1 MAHFALCTLISI
13 LIFCTAPSS
22 RAQEPLRNA
31 PQQTTPVQ
39 KYLLY
44 APQPVT
50 TKQVS
55 SVPEGILVQ
64 EINVKKGDTLYD
76 ISRKFSGHGTY
87 FPQIL
92 LFNSIQNPNLIYP
105 GNKLKVPLSKH
116 VSIDEGADSKL
127 VDKPGKAKPAGAKKA
142 RPDMKSVTP
151 ARQSNVAPP
160 ASSQNT
166 EISLSELRAPETT
179 TRSKSPHRKKSASPS
194 RKRSLPESSAVTE
207 ISAPLPAPYTRQAP
221 QSRTVVDTAS
231 GQKLFE
237 AAVKAFRIDDCTTAL
252 ELLDRYLVSNSDS
265 PLAADANLY
274 KAECYLKLSVQ

>member
-1 MAHFALCTLISI
+1 MAHFALRTLITIFI
-13 LIFCTAPSS
+13 LCTAPSS
-22 RAQEPLRNA
+22 RAQEPQRYT
-31 PQQTTPVQ
+31 PQSTTPGQ

-44 APQPVT
+44 APQSVAA
-50 TKQVS
+50 KQVATA
-55 SVPEGILVQ
+55 PEGILVQ
-64 EINVKKGDTLYD
+64 EIDVKKGDTLYD

-116 VSIDEGADSKL
+116 VSSDEGADSKL
-127 VDKPGKAKPAGAKKA
+127 VDKPGKVKPAGAKKA
-142 RPDMKSVTP
+142 RSEMKSVTP

-160 ASSQNT
+160 VSPQNT
-166 EISLSELRAPETT
+166 EISLSELRAPEKAKRTKNT
-179 TRSKSPHRKKSASPS
+179 HRKKSASLS
-194 RKRSLPESSAVTE
+194 RKKPVPESPVPTGL
-207 ISAPLPAPYTRQAP
+207 SAPLPASYTRQVP
-221 QSRTVVDTAS
+221 QSHAVDAAS

-237 AAVKAFRIDDCTTAL
+237 AAVKAFRVDDCTTAL